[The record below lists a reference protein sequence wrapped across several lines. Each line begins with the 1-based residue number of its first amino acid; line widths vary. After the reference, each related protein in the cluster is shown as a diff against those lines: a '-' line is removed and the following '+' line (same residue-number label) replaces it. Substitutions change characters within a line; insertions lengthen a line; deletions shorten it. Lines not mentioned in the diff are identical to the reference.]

1 MQVLENAVK
10 KLKMPS
16 HVEEVSTRIEPRFE
30 TTAKPTVEPRTTP
43 MPDPT
48 PSSDPIPLTSVRA
61 AARGASVWPLVDRIW
76 RIGVDRACHW
86 SLDLD
91 L

>member
-48 PSSDPIPLTSVRA
+48 PSSDPIPFLLIQVDQAAVEQGLRRKMGSVGLA
-61 AARGASVWPLVDRIW
+61 LG
-76 RIGVDRACHW
+76 
-86 SLDLD
+86 
-91 L
+91 